1 MVAFLEMA
9 VIETGACIEPFLDPV
24 GQLPLLGVSFHEL
37 AEQEVEASGVEAR
50 RITRADHA
58 IATAA
63 LIKEL
68 AERAQGAGPWRL
80 TVPADSSLGHLSPG
94 RSEPPQAGTLA
105 FDVFLD
111 APVGAGLEELRQR
124 AKPVLVSGPTRLF
137 RRELARLGPAPH
149 HLELPDDARIA
160 AHVEH
165 WMHLLWLGPLLIPA
179 LKQRRGTTWRR
190 GQVHRSWVAPG
201 AKIHP
206 TAYVEDSVIEAD
218 VQIGAGCSIRQSYLG
233 AGTRL
238 GDFTK
243 VVRSV
248 MGPATH
254 TLADGT
260 FMYVV
265 SLGEGTLTNLLMRD
279 VLIGRRVFLTTGV
292 IFWADDLGR
301 EIFVEQRG
309 ARIGTGRRVLGG
321 AVGHGSVLGART
333 IVAPGV
339 ALPNRTT
346 VVMRRDEGVTKIEA
360 VSPGTPLCWDDA
372 RLVPYTQLRPGHVPD
387 EIAAIH
393 EDSRAPR

>member
-1 MVAFLEMA
+1 MA

-24 GQLPLLGVSFHEL
+24 GQLPLLGTSFQAL
-37 AEQEVEASGVEAR
+37 AEQEVLASGVAPGR
-50 RITRADHA
+50 VTRADHA

-63 LIKEL
+63 LIREL
-68 AERAQGAGPWRL
+68 AARAQGAGPWRL
-80 TVPADSSLGHLSPG
+80 TVPADSALGRLSPG
-94 RSEPPQAGTLA
+94 RSEPPQGGTLA

-124 AKPVLVSGPTRLF
+124 AKPVLVSGPTRHF
-137 RRELARLGPAPH
+137 RRELARLGPPPH
-149 HLELPDDARIA
+149 HLELPDDERIA
-160 AHVEH
+160 AHIEH

-179 LKQRRGTTWRR
+179 LKQRLGTTWRR
-190 GQVHRSWVAPG
+190 GPVHRSWVARS

-233 AGTRL
+233 AGSRL

-260 FMYVV
+260 FMHVV

-301 EIFVEQRG
+301 EIFVEHRG
-309 ARIGTGRRVLGG
+309 ARIATGRRVLGG

-346 VVMRRDEGVTKIEA
+346 VVMRRDEGVTKIESVA
-360 VSPGTPLCWDDA
+360 AGTPLCWDDA
-372 RLVPYTQLRPGHVPD
+372 RLVPYSVLRPGHVPD
-387 EIAAIH
+387 ELATGA
-393 EDSRAPR
+393 EDSRATG